1 MKNYKGDIIRCRGG
15 QGSLVQIV
23 SEPKRFKI
31 DGKPCVMYTA
41 EDVISGKQMEL
52 SLKSIIAGQCSMAL

>member
-23 SEPKRFKI
+23 SGPKRTKI
-31 DGKPCVMYTA
+31 EGKPCVVYTA
-41 EDVISGKQMEL
+41 EDVISSKQMEL
-52 SLKSIIAGQCSMAL
+52 SLKSVLAGQCSMAL

>member
-23 SEPKRFKI
+23 SEPRFKI
-31 DGKPCVMYTA
+31 NGKPCVMYTA